1 MFAIAVHN
9 KQYKTYTLEDKAS
22 SSSIDVVPERGGIIT
37 SWRVK
42 DRELLYLDAQ
52 RFANPEL
59 SVRGGIPILFP
70 LCGNLPDNSYNYN
83 GRNYHLKQHGF
94 ARDLP
99 WEVAEQVTTDKAS
112 ISLVLTSNEET
123 LAVYPFEFKL
133 IFNYQV
139 KGNVLEISQRYINI
153 GKEKMPFSS
162 GLHPYFLAPDKS
174 QLRFEIPAMQYRD
187 QKTGAIRENI
197 GCFDPNI
204 DEIDVAF
211 EKMTGLAASAYDASR
226 DLRITVSYTAAYST
240 VVFWMLKGKEYFCLE
255 PWTAPRNSMNTGH
268 SLLYLEPGASKM
280 MLVRF
285 IANFF

>member
-1 MFAIAVHN
+1 MFAIAIHN
-9 KQYKTYTLEDKAS
+9 KQYKTYTLQDQAS

-59 SVRGGIPILFP
+59 TVRGGIPILFP
-70 LCGNLPDNSYNYN
+70 ICGNLPDNSYDYN
-83 GRNYHLKQHGF
+83 GQKYVLKQHGF

-99 WEVAEQVTTDKAS
+99 WEVAEEITTDKAS

-133 IFNYQV
+133 IFTYQL
-139 KGNVLEISQRYINI
+139 KGNVLEIAQRYINT
-153 GKEKMPFSS
+153 GKERMPFST
-162 GLHPYFLAPDKS
+162 GLHPYFLAIDKS

-187 QKTGAIRENI
+187 QRTGAIRDNT
-197 GCFDPNI
+197 GCFDPELE
-204 DEIDVAF
+204 EIDAAF
-211 EKMTGLAASAYDASR
+211 ERVTGLAASAYDASR

-240 VVFWMLKGKEYFCLE
+240 VVFWTIKGKDYFCLE
-255 PWTAPRNSMNTGH
+255 PWTSPRNSLQTGDR
-268 SLLYLEPGASKM
+268 LTYLEPGASSL
-280 MLVRF
+280 MLVRL
-285 IANFF
+285 IATFL

>member
-1 MFAIAVHN
+1 VFAIAVHN
-9 KQYKTYTLEDKAS
+9 KQYKTYTLQDKGS

-37 SWRVK
+37 SWRVN

-59 SVRGGIPILFP
+59 TVRGGIPILFP
-70 LCGNLPDNSYNYN
+70 ICGNLPENSYNYN
-83 GRNYHLKQHGF
+83 GRQYNLKQHGF

-133 IFNYQV
+133 IFNYQL

-162 GLHPYFLAPDKS
+162 GLHPYFLAIDKS
-174 QLRFEIPAMQYRD
+174 QLRFEIPAMQYKD
-187 QKTGAIRENI
+187 QVTGAMRDNT

-204 DEIDVAF
+204 DEIDAAF
-211 EKMTGLAASAYDASR
+211 EKVTGLAASSYDVSK

-240 VVFWMLKGKEYFCLE
+240 VVFWTVKGKDYFCLE
-255 PWTAPRNSMNTGH
+255 PWTAPRNSMNTGDR
-268 SLLYLEPGASKM
+268 LLYLEPGASKM
-280 MLVRF
+280 MVVRL